1 MSVDLPTGTVTFLFS
16 DIEGST
22 QLWDRYPQGMRAA
35 LSRHDMILRRSVT
48 ENGGY
53 LVKTTGDGA
62 YAVFERAIDA
72 VQAAIS
78 AQSVLQTETW
88 PETRPDRLLSRMGIH
103 TGEAEMRE
111 SDYHGM
117 AVNRAARVM
126 SVGHG
131 GQILLSAVTADLCE
145 QFLPSGVV
153 IRDLGEHQLKGLA
166 RTERIFQLISP
177 GLIAD
182 FPPLRSLGEFI
193 VNLPVPATS
202 FIGRPSEVRQ
212 IVDRLNNPEIRLLS
226 LIGPGGAGKTRLAIE
241 AAHELARDNLPRFH
255 DGIFFVALAPLN
267 SADSMVSAVAQVLG
281 YRFRQS
287 EELPR
292 TQLLDFL
299 RRKRVLLV
307 LDNLEH
313 LLEDGGALLPADIL
327 AESPGSGILV
337 TSRTRL
343 NIQGEH
349 LIPITGM
356 RTPSLLTARR
366 WQMLTQEQLESEAI
380 EYSAIKLFCQSAA
393 RVRPGFYIT
402 PENAFDVARI
412 CRQVQGL
419 PLGIELAAA
428 WLEVLPLGDI
438 ADEIERCL
446 DILSTEQ
453 YGVPDRQRS
462 IRAVFDTSWQ
472 LLSDRERAILPM
484 LAVFRGGF
492 RREAA
497 EFVAAAGLRDLLG
510 LVNKSWLQIKD
521 ESRGAVSNTQTIA
534 GSSLTGPTLHGGRFE
549 IHELLRQYA
558 EEKLNLSPELEAGA
572 RDRQARFYARFL
584 ESQQRRMLGREQV
597 KALDT
602 VAEEFDDI
610 REAWEHWTQK
620 GEFDRLVDQM
630 LLPLFL
636 YSTTRFVGTD
646 VGPLLDQAIDAW
658 QQQSSIAT
666 GLKGGDRTILA
677 ELLIARATIY
687 VNYMT
692 AEFPR
697 VDIRSA
703 WDIANQLGHEAPAKL
718 GIWYSL
724 LNLIYGWQVDRP
736 AGIAN
741 LRAYVEKPGEVDEY
755 TLALARQSLARLLSR
770 EFAPETDLIEARR
783 LMGEA
788 VAVFEKVGNADAT
801 ATSYAD
807 EADISALLGRYDEA
821 LAFLEKAQPLAES
834 VGNWGLVWVI
844 LLLRREM
851 YLQQGEPERMF
862 PVLDEMLAM
871 SRRVGNYRLEV
882 WTLSWDSIYA
892 LRYHSVER
900 ALGKRQAAMVIADEF
915 NLLYD
920 QAWSTWE
927 IGEIYRVIAILN
939 QVPDSDNVIMA
950 RQWFERARPLFEQI
964 NDDMGLAYYHRGMGD
979 LALMYGDELRARPD
993 STDSSETYVAAIGN
1007 FRTYQEWAELGNTW
1021 SRVYALCGLSR
1032 AALGLGETGDALHI
1046 IRQALALVGASV
1058 RHDLEGLPLACLAHL
1073 AHQSGA
1079 TELAG
1084 RLASI
1089 VSASP
1094 HTWLETR
1101 AWIKPLLGD
1110 QFQPDEPPFA
1120 GSRAFDGDMGNFI
1133 RRLAALPEMST
1144 EDWLAKAAETIP
1156 TQRMPVD

>member
-1 MSVDLPTGTVTFLFS
+1 MELPTGTVTFLFS

-22 QLWDRYPQGMRAA
+22 QLWDRHPQGMRSA
-35 LSRHDMILRRSVT
+35 LSRHDSLLNQSVT

-62 YAVFERAIDA
+62 YAVFKRAIDA

-78 AQSVLQTETW
+78 AQTILQAETW
-88 PETRPDRLLSRMGIH
+88 PETTPDRLLSRMGIH
-103 TGEAEMRE
+103 TGEAELRNA
-111 SDYHGM
+111 DYHGM

-126 SVGHG
+126 SAGHG

-145 QFLPSGVV
+145 QALPKGVAL
-153 IRDLGEHQLKGLA
+153 RDLGDHQLKGLA
-166 RTERIFQLISP
+166 RTERIFQLVNP
-177 GLIAD
+177 GLMMD

-255 DGIFFVALAPLN
+255 DGLYFAALAPLN
-267 SADSMVSAVAQVLG
+267 TAESMVSAVAQILG

-287 EELPR
+287 EEPPR

-313 LLEDGGALLPADIL
+313 LLDDGGASLPADIL

-366 WQMLTQEQLESEAI
+366 WQMLTQEQLETEAV

-393 RVRPGFYIT
+393 RVRPGFRIT
-402 PENAFDVARI
+402 PDIALDVARI

-428 WLEVLPLGDI
+428 WLEVLPLQEI

-521 ESRGAVSNTQTIA
+521 ESRGAPSDTKTFA
-534 GSSLTGPTLHGGRFE
+534 GSNLAGPALVGGRFE

-558 EEKLNLSPELEAGA
+558 EEKLRHSPELEAGA
-572 RDRQARFYARFL
+572 RDRQARYYARFL
-584 ESQQRRMLGREQV
+584 ESQRRRMVGREQV
-597 KALDT
+597 KALDA

-610 REAWEHWTQK
+610 REAWEHWTNQ

-646 VGPLLDQAIDAW
+646 VGPLLDQAINAW
-658 QQQSSIAT
+658 QEKFAAAPASQAT
-666 GLKGGDRTILA
+666 DRTVLA
-677 ELLIARATIY
+677 ILLIARATIY
-687 VNYMT
+687 INYMT
-692 AEFPR
+692 SEFPR
-697 VDIRSA
+697 VDIRTA
-703 WDIANQLGHEAPAKL
+703 WAIARELDADAPDRLGL
-718 GIWYSL
+718 WYSL
-724 LNLIYGWQVDRP
+724 LNLMYGYQVDR
-736 AGIAN
+736 AAAIAN
-741 LRAYVEKPGEVDEY
+741 LRVNVENRSDMDDY
-755 TLALARQSLARLLSR
+755 TLAIARQSLARLLSW
-770 EFAPETDLIEARR
+770 EFAPESDLLEARR

-788 VAVFEKVGNADAT
+788 IAVFEQLGNADAT

-807 EADISALLGRYDEA
+807 EADICALLGRYDEA
-821 LAFLEKAQPLAES
+821 LAFLEQAQPLAET
-834 VGNWGLVWVI
+834 VGNWGLLWVI

-851 YLQQGEPERMF
+851 YLQQGTPERMF

-871 SRRVGNYRLEV
+871 SQRVGNYRLEV

-900 ALGKRQAAMVIADEF
+900 ALGKRQSAMIIAEEF
-915 NLLYD
+915 SLVYD
-920 QAWSTWE
+920 QAWCSWE
-927 IGEIYRVIAILN
+927 IGEIYRVMAAMN
-939 QVPDSDNVIMA
+939 GSPDNNNANTA

-979 LALMYGDELRARPD
+979 LALIRGDELLSHAGSID
-993 STDSSETYVAAIGN
+993 SDDDFVIAISH
-1007 FRTYQEWAELGNTW
+1007 FRNYLEWAELGNTW
-1021 SRVYALCGLSR
+1021 SRVYALCGLAK
-1032 AALGLGETGDALHI
+1032 AALGLGEIVDSLDYL
-1046 IRQALALVGASV
+1046 RQALTLVASTM
-1058 RHDLEGLPLACLAHL
+1058 RHDLEGLPVAGLAHL
-1073 AHQSGA
+1073 AHRAGEA
-1079 TELAG
+1079 ELAAQ
-1084 RLASI
+1084 LASA
-1089 VSASP
+1089 VLLSP
-1094 HTWLETR
+1094 HTWLETQN
-1101 AWIKPLLGD
+1101 WILPLIQQARQQDFSTPADDLG
-1110 QFQPDEPPFA
+1110 A
-1120 GSRAFDGDMGNFI
+1120 LI
-1133 RRLAALPEMST
+1133 RRLAVITTPSPQEWLNDAARVMSQTT
-1144 EDWLAKAAETIP
+1144 ESAP
-1156 TQRMPVD
+1156 

>member
-22 QLWDRYPQGMRAA
+22 QLWDRHPQGMRAA
-35 LSRHDMILRRSVT
+35 LSRHDALLRQCVT
-48 ENGGY
+48 EHGGR

-62 YAVFERAIDA
+62 YAVFERAVDA
-72 VQAAIS
+72 VKAAIR
-78 AQSVLQTETW
+78 AQLILQSETW
-88 PETRPDRLLSRMGIH
+88 PETQPDRLLARMGIH
-103 TGEAEMRE
+103 TGEADMRE
-111 SDYHGM
+111 GDYHGM

-126 SVGHG
+126 SAGHG

-145 QFLPSGVV
+145 QGLPNGVAL
-153 IRDLGEHQLKGLA
+153 RDLGDHQLKGLA
-166 RTERIFQLISP
+166 RTERIYQLINP
-177 GLIAD
+177 GLMD
-182 FPPLRSLGEFI
+182 EFPPLRSLGEFI

-202 FIGRPSEVRQ
+202 FIGRPSEVHQ

-255 DGIFFVALAPLN
+255 DGIYFVGLAPLN
-267 SADSMVSAVAQVLG
+267 TAESMTSAVAQVLG

-287 EELPR
+287 EESPR
-292 TQLLDFL
+292 TQLLDYL
-299 RRKRVLLV
+299 RRKKVLLV

-313 LLEDGGALLPADIL
+313 LLDDGGASLPADIL
-327 AESPGSGILV
+327 GESPGSGILV

-366 WQMLTQEQLESEAI
+366 WQLFSQEQLEAEAI
-380 EYSAIKLFCQSAA
+380 EYSAVKLFCQSAA
-393 RVRPGFYIT
+393 RVRPGFHIT
-402 PENAFDVARI
+402 PDIAVDVARI

-428 WLEVLPLGDI
+428 WLEVLPLREI

-446 DILSTEQ
+446 DILTTEQ

-521 ESRGAVSNTQTIA
+521 ESRSGASSTQTIA
-534 GSSLTGPTLHGGRFE
+534 GSSLTGPTLVGGRFE

-558 EEKLNLSPELEAGA
+558 EEKLGFSPELEASA
-572 RDRQARFYARFL
+572 RERQARFYARFL
-584 ESQQRRMLGREQV
+584 ESQQRRMIGREQV

-602 VAEEFDDI
+602 VAVEFDDI
-610 REAWEHWTQK
+610 REAWEHWTHQ
-620 GEFDRLVDQM
+620 GEFGRLVDQM

-658 QQQSSIAT
+658 QKQSTAAPGSKPKNRTVLAT
-666 GLKGGDRTILA
+666 
-677 ELLIARATIY
+677 LLVARATIY
-687 VNYMT
+687 LNYMT

-697 VDIRSA
+697 VDIRTA
-703 WDIANQLGHEAPAKL
+703 WDIAGELGDDAPSRL

-724 LNLIYGWQVDRP
+724 LNLIYGWQVDRR
-736 AGIAN
+736 AAITN
-741 LRAYVEKPGEVDEY
+741 LRAYVENPGEVDDY
-755 TLALARQSLARLLSR
+755 TLAIARQSLARLLSR
-770 EFAPETDLIEARR
+770 EFAPEADLIEARR
-783 LMGEA
+783 LMAEA
-788 VAVFEKVGNADAT
+788 VAVFEQMGNADAT
-801 ATSYAD
+801 ATSYTD
-807 EADISALLGRYDEA
+807 EADINALLGQYDEA
-821 LAFLEKAQPLAES
+821 LAFLEQAQPLAES
-834 VGNWGLVWVI
+834 VGNWGLLWVI

-851 YLQQGEPERMF
+851 YLQQGTPERMF

-900 ALGKRQAAMVIADEF
+900 ALGKRQAAMVIAEEF
-915 NLLYD
+915 DLVYD
-920 QAWSTWE
+920 QAWCAWE
-927 IGEIYRVIAILN
+927 IGEIYRVMTLLDEGPELN
-939 QVPDSDNVIMA
+939 RALSA

-964 NDDMGLAYYHRGMGD
+964 DDDMGLAYYHRGMGD
-979 LALMYGDELRARPD
+979 LALMRGDELRLSPGAGD
-993 STDSSETYVAAIGN
+993 EAEAYVAAIAH
-1007 FRTYQEWAELGNTW
+1007 FRNYLQWAEHGNTW
-1021 SRVYALCGLSR
+1021 SRVYALCGLGR
-1032 AALGLGETGDALHI
+1032 AASGLGDLDQALAHFQQALGLVA
-1046 IRQALALVGASV
+1046 ASQ
-1058 RHDLEGLPLACLAHL
+1058 RHDLEGLPIACLAHL
-1073 AHQSGA
+1073 AGRAGMDQ
-1079 TELAG
+1079 LAG
-1084 RLASI
+1084 RLAAVVI
-1089 VSASP
+1089 ASP
-1094 HTWLETR
+1094 HTWLETQ
-1101 AWIKPLLGD
+1101 AWVAPLI
-1110 QFQPDEPPFA
+1110 PEA
-1120 GSRAFDGDMGNFI
+1120 SRLDITTFDGDLGTVL
-1133 RRLAALPEMST
+1133 RRLAQIDTAT
-1144 EDWLAKAAETIP
+1144 AIDWLANAEATIFIAG
-1156 TQRMPVD
+1156 RAGS